1 MAQVVSRE
9 QFVDTFTV
17 LLSVLTKP
25 QLKKISKDP
34 RSPWILQQITEE
46 MLK

>member
-1 MAQVVSRE
+1 MQTVSKE

-25 QLKKISKDP
+25 QLKKIHKDP
-34 RSPWILQQITEE
+34 RSPWLLQKITEE
-46 MLK
+46 MLR